1 MDKQVGEAK
10 QMDPLPAWLSAAIDA
25 AGVCIV
31 YNADDWKSITAT
43 GLMPLANEDSQELPP
58 LH

>member
-1 MDKQVGEAK
+1 MDH
-10 QMDPLPAWLSAAIDA
+10 LPAWLSAAIDA

-31 YNADDWKSITAT
+31 YNADDWKSITDT
-43 GLMPLANEDSQELPP
+43 GLMPVAEPDSEQELPP